1 MYVKGVERM
10 DDKNKEIKQKRRME
24 FSASKKGH
32 SASKITFSKPIVVMQ
47 SSCCAMVTIP
57 KSS

>member
-24 FSASKKGH
+24 FSAQKKDIQLL
-32 SASKITFSKPIVVMQ
+32 K
-47 SSCCAMVTIP
+47 
-57 KSS
+57 